1 MIEKDK
7 KAAQY
12 LLFNIKEATFR
23 RRTGCDGGTNTFHIS
38 ADGGIYPCALA
49 ADKVDYWLGDVWKG
63 LQPEKLEALH
73 KINEIPVTGCGDCTF
88 KQNCSSQVCKL
99 INKAYTGDYYTVSAF
114 QCNERDI
121 VYRIYKSINIYWR
134 DSMYSPKVAVVD
146 SGVDTQNQE
155 IMQHVIQGFS
165 FQKVQKIME
174 LLKREILMM
183 FLVMEPTALIVSYNL
198 QSRHNFIL

>member
-1 MIEKDK
+1 
-7 KAAQY
+7 
-12 LLFNIKEATFR
+12 
-23 RRTGCDGGTNTFHIS
+23 
-38 ADGGIYPCALA
+38 
-49 ADKVDYWLGDVWKG
+49 
-63 LQPEKLEALH
+63 
-73 KINEIPVTGCGDCTF
+73 
-88 KQNCSSQVCKL
+88 
-99 INKAYTGDYYTVSAF
+99 
-114 QCNERDI
+114 
-121 VYRIYKSINIYWR
+121 
-134 DSMYSPKVAVVD
+134 MYSPKVAVVD

>member
-1 MIEKDK
+1 MGVVTFALDAGAAWNQQDMQTYYENYEKIMDYMIEKDK

-49 ADKVDYWLGDVWKG
+49 SDKVDYWLGDVWKG

-121 VYRIYKSINIYWR
+121 VYRIYKKYKYILE
-134 DSMYSPKVAVVD
+134 
-146 SGVDTQNQE
+146 GF
-155 IMQHVIQGFS
+155 HV
-165 FQKVQKIME
+165 
-174 LLKREILMM
+174 
-183 FLVMEPTALIVSYNL
+183 
-198 QSRHNFIL
+198 

>member
-1 MIEKDK
+1 MERI
-7 KAAQY
+7 
-12 LLFNIKEATFR
+12 AT
-23 RRTGCDGGTNTFHIS
+23 G
-38 ADGGIYPCALA
+38 
-49 ADKVDYWLGDVWKG
+49 
-63 LQPEKLEALH
+63 KLETLH

-155 IMQHVIQGFS
+155 IMEHVIQGFS
-165 FQKVQKIME
+165 FQKSAEEDGVIE
-174 LLKREILMM
+174 EEI
-183 FLVMEPTALIVSYNL
+183 
-198 QSRHNFIL
+198 